1 MLSITPFNEPLIK
14 ENRYMRWFFLVP
26 TATLLPNE
34 GFIKNPQHSY
44 LVGAARVAFID
55 GNQGTMSRVLSI
67 EVPRRV

>member
-1 MLSITPFNEPLIK
+1 MFSIPPFNDPLIK
-14 ENRYMRWFFLVP
+14 ETRDMRWFFWSLQQRLSRMRGLSRTQSIV
-26 TATLLPNE
+26 
-34 GFIKNPQHSY
+34 Y